1 METDDKKTL
10 QYGSLFNFSK
20 KLNEYGLNLFFEKT
34 FNSFYN
40 ELRLLRNT
48 MYKSEQSKDIFAL
61 NERTWVG
68 ILNNAI
74 IKAFPN
80 DAVSTLREFGVYDEN
95 TNKHKGRADYLVCWN
110 NTYLLFEAKQYEEM
124 SIAKDKNEKETNEMY
139 EKEKKQAGE
148 YYNAELNY
156 YNKEEK
162 TIFIIPIYFGW
173 MRKEGLIEKA
183 KEYKIESYE
192 TTDFC
197 ALYYEGNNGVWVYGK
212 VYNSEEVIN
221 K

>member
-1 METDDKKTL
+1 MITNKIEYKP
-10 QYGSLFNFSK
+10 YCCSI
-20 KLNEYGLNLFFEKT
+20 KLEKNLNVFFERT
-34 FNSFYN
+34 FNSFHE
-40 ELRLLRNT
+40 ELQLLRNT

-74 IKAFPN
+74 LKAFPH
-80 DAVSTLREFGVYDEN
+80 DEISTLQEFGVYDEDKKN
-95 TNKHKGRADYLVCWN
+95 HIGRADYLVCCEDK
-110 NTYLLFEAKQYEEM
+110 YLLFEAKQYEEK
-124 SIAKDKNEKETNEMY
+124 SVKNLCDENKNDLAKE
-139 EKEKKQAGE
+139 QAIK

-156 YNKEEK
+156 YNKEGK
-162 TIFIIPIYFGW
+162 TAFIIPIYFGW

-183 KEYKIESYE
+183 KEYKIESDE
-192 TTDFC
+192 TDFC
-197 ALYYEGNNGVWVYGK
+197 ALYYEGNSGVWVYGK

>member
-1 METDDKKTL
+1 MKFLVLIVFLIAGKISIYGQQILQIGSAQKLEVCNWNIEWFGKKSSSFGPKNKEL
-10 QYGSLFNFSK
+10 QKNNIANVVNQTKIDVFAFQEVAGLEMFDSL
-20 KLNEYGLNLFFEKT
+20 
-34 FNSFYN
+34 
-40 ELRLLRNT
+40 
-48 MYKSEQSKDIFAL
+48 
-61 NERTWVG
+61 
-68 ILNNAI
+68 ILML
-74 IKAFPN
+74 PN
-80 DAVSTLREFGVYDEN
+80 YTGVS
-95 TNKHKGRADYLVCWN
+95 A
-110 NTYLLFEAKQYEEM
+110 Q
-124 SIAKDKNEKETNEMY
+124 
-139 EKEKKQAGE
+139 
-148 YYNAELNY
+148 YNAELNY

>member
-20 KLNEYGLNLFFEKT
+20 KLNEHGLNLFFEKT

-80 DAVSTLREFGVYDEN
+80 DAVSTLQEFGVYDEN

-110 NTYLLFEAKQYEEM
+110 NTCLLFEAKQYEEK
-124 SIAKDKNEKETNEMY
+124 SVKNLYDENKNDLAKE
-139 EKEKKQAGE
+139 QAIK

-183 KEYKIESYE
+183 KEYKIESDE